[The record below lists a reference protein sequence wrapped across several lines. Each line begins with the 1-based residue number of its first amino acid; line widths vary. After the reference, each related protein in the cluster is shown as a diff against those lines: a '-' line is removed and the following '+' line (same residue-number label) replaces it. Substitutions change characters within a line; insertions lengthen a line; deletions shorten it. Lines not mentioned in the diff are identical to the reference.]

1 MDEPSSTSDDHGTGS
16 SVEDVLGL
24 FTVKLPGD
32 NELVE
37 INLTDNK
44 TLLKFVESQYPDW
57 KKEGSVTLVPE
68 VRIPKLFL
76 YSTTLPERVKR
87 EHYSP
92 VKKGEEAELKV
103 YRALKQLAG
112 NEKGFLV
119 FPNVDGH
126 KMFIKQKSEELNVE
140 NDTVVVHP
148 TKGVFI
154 FNVKD
159 ASAKHGASKENIFD
173 DMERHST
180 FIHTLMTVGI
190 DEQTKTESDVP
201 IHGVICLF
209 NAKKLPQWVKK
220 AEEKE
225 NWFSKDSRSR
235 VIGFHKSDFENFESK
250 FSPKLREIPE
260 MEVTK
265 KLDILASRLI
275 ALNSMESSV
284 ALVHQKIASDMM
296 QSTMRTE
303 EKATKFIRKQVEGL
317 ELSDD
322 QLKAYQNN
330 FVISKT
336 SGKIQVILWTK
347 EQLDIIAKSIKA
359 IDPEYAPDD
368 DT

>member
-1 MDEPSSTSDDHGTGS
+1 MVWVKELPFPQPHPGVVVLQGTGL
-16 SVEDVLGL
+16 SVEDELGL

-32 NELVE
+32 DELVE
-37 INLTDNK
+37 IKLTDNK

-68 VRIPKLFL
+68 VRIPKLSL

-112 NEKGFLV
+112 NEKGILV

-126 KMFIKQKSEELNVE
+126 EIFKEEKSNELDVE
-140 NDTVVVHP
+140 IDAIVLHP

-154 FNVKD
+154 FNVKN
-159 ASAKHGASKENIFD
+159 ASTKHGANEKDICD
-173 DMERHST
+173 DMKRHSK
-180 FIHTLMTVGI
+180 FIHTLMTVGM
-190 DEQTKTESDVP
+190 DEQFKTGSDVP

-209 NAKKLPQWVKK
+209 NVDNLPQWLTE

-225 NWFSKDSRSR
+225 NWFSDDCRSR

-250 FSPKLREIPE
+250 FWPKLREIPE

-317 ELSDD
+317 ELSVD
-322 QLKAYQNN
+322 QL
-330 FVISKT
+330 
-336 SGKIQVILWTK
+336 GKGGVKVFDGSFGRSTL
-347 EQLDIIAKSIKA
+347 
-359 IDPEYAPDD
+359 
-368 DT
+368 